1 MAATKT
7 KVTAKASAK
16 NTQAGKGK
24 QKTAPR
30 SDQVRK
36 QIKVARS
43 SVEKGYMD
51 LAKLLSEIYHKEYH
65 LEWGFANFEAY
76 CDMELDFQYRKAKY
90 LVEIWDKVK
99 TLNIDQKRLEAIGWT
114 KLREL
119 VKVMDAENVEEW
131 LERAE
136 SSSYRELHTTI
147 STRIGSGE
155 TPEQITTFKLR
166 MDAGEAAIIME
177 ALDAAKSMLSSDK
190 ENETLALQMI
200 CQDWMEFHGHS
211 PEKTPLA
218 VHVGYLEKI
227 YGIKITVIGEDA
239 GIEEAATPVDETA
252 PAPAEETEKTE
263 TVVLQAPGKDNAVA
277 SPATEE
283 VVPENGD
290 GIDALLND
298 EPPATIVDEKTATGN
313 VPAGKAKEK
322 VEDEPSLD
330 DLFDL

>member
-1 MAATKT
+1 MAKTMTKAKVKATTGNTKT
-7 KVTAKASAK
+7 GKVKTKAI
-16 NTQAGKGK
+16 
-24 QKTAPR
+24 PR

-36 QIKVARS
+36 QIKEARS
-43 SVEKGYMD
+43 SVDKGSMD
-51 LAKLLSEIYHKEYH
+51 MAKLLSEIYHKEYH
-65 LEWGFANFEAY
+65 LAWGFSNFEAY

-99 TLNIDQKRLEAIGWT
+99 TFNIDQKRLEAIGWT

-155 TPEQITTFKLR
+155 DVNQITTFKLR

-190 ENETLALQMI
+190 ENTTLALQMI
-200 CQDWMEFHGHS
+200 CQDWMEAHGHS

-218 VHVGYLEKI
+218 VHVAYLEKI
-227 YGIKITVIGEDA
+227 YGIKVTVTGEDA
-239 GIEEAATPVDETA
+239 GIEEATTPADETA
-252 PAPAEETEKTE
+252 PAEAEEVEVAADSATVEDGVQEKT
-263 TVVLQAPGKDNAVA
+263 D
-277 SPATEE
+277 
-283 VVPENGD
+283 D
-290 GIDALLND
+290 IDALLND
-298 EPPATIVDEKTATGN
+298 ENPAIVVEEKTTTETA
-313 VPAGKAKEK
+313 KAKDKVAEK
-322 VEDEPSLD
+322 VADEPSLD